1 MRDFSDYK
9 AVTLADGVEDMLL
22 DYMKKHHVAPG
33 DALPKEEEFA
43 EQLQVS
49 RHVVREG
56 LRGLKVLGIVESRK
70 RRGTVMRRP
79 AMFSA
84 FGKLGR
90 AGLIPKSDLR
100 GLMKMRVALELGMC
114 TYIYQNRTQEK
125 IEDLRTYSG
134 GEKEY
139 VQSLELEVLFH
150 SKLLAIAGNDAVNE
164 FRDILSLI
172 LDPLYVHNMPEMF
185 SERITA
191 SHWQICDCLEH
202 GSLEDFKKIM
212 EDHFISYLEAV

>member
-22 DYMKKHHVAPG
+22 DYMKKNHVAPG
-33 DALPKEEEFA
+33 DTLPKEEEFA

-70 RRGTVMRRP
+70 RKGTVMRQP

-84 FGKLGR
+84 FSKLGR
-90 AGLIPKSDLR
+90 AGLIPEHDLCS
-100 GLMKMRVALELGMC
+100 LMKMRVALELGMS
-114 TYIYQNRTQEK
+114 TYIYQGRTPEK
-125 IEDLRTYSG
+125 ISDLRTYSG

-139 VQSLELEVLFH
+139 VHSLELEVLFH
-150 SKLLAIAGNDAVNE
+150 SRLLAIADNNVVNE
-164 FRDILSLI
+164 FRDILSMI
-172 LDPLYVHNMPEMF
+172 LNPLYVRNMPGLF
-185 SERITA
+185 PERATA

-202 GSLEDFKKIM
+202 GTLEDFKKIM
-212 EDHFISYLEAV
+212 EEHFVTYLEAK